1 MSVVELTGVG
11 KRFVQ
16 RVAQP
21 MLLSALT
28 GRSRHRQQDFW
39 ALRDI
44 DLRCDAGETVAI
56 IGRNGSGKTTLL
68 RLLTGVSA
76 PTEGRVRVV
85 GRVAPLIGVGVGFN
99 PELTGRENVF
109 VSGQLLGLSHDE
121 VAERLDDIVAF
132 SEMAQ
137 FLGTPVKYYSSGM
150 FLRLAFSVAAH
161 IDPDVYVVDEVLAVG
176 DAAFQLKCVTRMR
189 AAQERGATIVI
200 VTHNLQLAHDL
211 APRAIL
217 LSHGRKL
224 FDGPVETALGEY
236 QKVMQSEDSQY
247 ADSEGALASTGNEQV
262 HVGGAEIELE
272 LLDAAG
278 TPRRNFTTGEQI
290 RLRVTARFSREVRRP
305 TLGVVI
311 FPTGLGGIFTLNTPE
326 GGYEGVHGPDRPLH
340 AEVRLVNRLLS
351 RAYAVRV
358 SLLQESGTALIG
370 LSDRAQFFV
379 TSDVGY
385 RGIVD
390 LEPTVQMGGETI
402 PLDRFPRLGE
412 PQAGDPDPVA

>member
-1 MSVVELTGVG
+1 MSAIELTGVG

-28 GRSRHRQQDFW
+28 GRSRHRQREFW

-44 DLRCDAGETVAI
+44 DLRCESGETLAI
-56 IGRNGSGKTTLL
+56 VGRNGSGKTTLL

-76 PTEGRVRVV
+76 PSEGRVRVV
-85 GRVAPLIGVGVGFN
+85 GRIAPLIGVGVGFN

-109 VSGQLLGLSHDE
+109 VNGQLLGLTHDE

-132 SEMAQ
+132 SEMAE

-150 FLRLAFSVAAH
+150 FLRLAFSVASH
-161 IDPDVYVVDEVLAVG
+161 TDPDIYVVDEVLAVG
-176 DAAFQLKCVTRMR
+176 DAAFQLKCVSRMR

-217 LSHGRKL
+217 LSHGRKV
-224 FDGPVETALGEY
+224 FDGDVETALGEY
-236 QKVMQSEDSQY
+236 QKVMESEDTQY
-247 ADSEGALASTGNEQV
+247 AENNDTLMTSGNKQL
-262 HVGGAEIELE
+262 HVGGAEVDVE
-272 LLDAAG
+272 LLDADG
-278 TPRRNFTTGEQI
+278 MPRRHFATGEQI
-290 RLRVTARFSREVRRP
+290 RLRITARFNREVARP

-326 GGYEGVHGPDRPLH
+326 GGYDGIHGPGRPLH
-340 AEVRLVNRLLS
+340 AEVRLTNRLLS

-358 SLLQESGTALIG
+358 SMLQNSGTAVLG
-370 LSDRAQFFV
+370 LSDRKQFFV
-379 TSDVGY
+379 TSDVRY
-385 RGIVD
+385 RGVVD
-390 LEPTVQMGGETI
+390 LEPTVEIEGEQVA
-402 PLDRFPRLGE
+402 LDRFPRLGE
-412 PQAGDPDPVA
+412 PA